1 MATYDF
7 AGLVAALSFPI
18 VTRAGLP
25 DAPDTE
31 LAMRDQ
37 VSAMV
42 AAGGRATPD
51 TQADH
56 VEGMGIG
63 FEILASLDIAHVVI
77 EALLAVSLH
86 IGLEETYA
94 TMRHWRVRRP
104 SDVPGLATLRTQSA
118 DIRNELILRLKALGL
133 PEDQACS
140 LAAIAEQAIL
150 NDPANA
156 TPERTRMP
164 PT

>member
-1 MATYDF
+1 MATHDF

-18 VTRAGLP
+18 VTGAGLP

-37 VSAMV
+37 VSAMI
-42 AAGGRATPD
+42 AAGDGATPD
-51 TQADH
+51 TPAGH

-86 IGLEETYA
+86 IGLKETYESL
-94 TMRHWRVRRP
+94 RHWRTRHP
-104 SDVPGLATLRTQSA
+104 ADVPGFATLAARSA
-118 DIRNELILRLKALGL
+118 EIRAELEDRLKALGL
-133 PEDQACS
+133 PDDQAHS
-140 LAAIAEQAIL
+140 LSALAEQAIL
-150 NDPANA
+150 NDPARA
-156 TPERTRMP
+156 APEKDKTPP
-164 PT
+164 L